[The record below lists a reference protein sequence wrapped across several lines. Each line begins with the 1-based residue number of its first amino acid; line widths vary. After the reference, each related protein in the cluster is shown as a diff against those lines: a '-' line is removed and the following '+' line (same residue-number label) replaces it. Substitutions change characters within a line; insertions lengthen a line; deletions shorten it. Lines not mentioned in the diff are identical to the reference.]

1 MAALA
6 MTWPIATQMG
16 THAIGTAYGDEFER
30 VRLIWWTRDAL
41 QHAHNPFYQSLLAYP
56 VGFFSAPQWSEP
68 LAYVPAALIAF
79 VTTPLLAYNLWTLIE
94 LIASGW
100 AACFH
105 NALKGVARQRKVNV
119 TDSAVS
125 LEVHLVGG
133 MATGFDFEVTIEAQL
148 PGIPAPAAR
157 ELLEAAH
164 QVCPYSRATRGNIPV
179 TLVVVPDED

>member
-1 MAALA
+1 MSTAVYTAS
-6 MTWPIATQMG
+6 ATSWGGRTGKVVTSDNKLDLDLSIPAEMG
-16 THAIGTAYGDEFER
+16 GDGGAGT
-30 VRLIWWTRDAL
+30 
-41 QHAHNPFYQSLLAYP
+41 NPEQLF
-56 VGFFSAPQWSEP
+56 
-68 LAYVPAALIAF
+68 
-79 VTTPLLAYNLWTLIE
+79 
-94 LIASGW
+94 ASGW

-105 NALKGVARQRKVNV
+105 NALKGVARQRKVIV

-148 PGIPAPAAR
+148 PGVDPVVAQ
-157 ELLEAAH
+157 EMLEAAH

>member
-1 MAALA
+1 MSTAVYTAS
-6 MTWPIATQMG
+6 ATSWGGRTGKVVTSDNKLDLDLSIPAEMG
-16 THAIGTAYGDEFER
+16 GDGGAGT
-30 VRLIWWTRDAL
+30 
-41 QHAHNPFYQSLLAYP
+41 NPEQLF
-56 VGFFSAPQWSEP
+56 
-68 LAYVPAALIAF
+68 
-79 VTTPLLAYNLWTLIE
+79 
-94 LIASGW
+94 ASGW

-148 PGIPAPAAR
+148 PGVDPAVAQ
-157 ELLEAAH
+157 EMLEAAH

-179 TLVVVPDED
+179 TLVVIPDED

>member
-1 MAALA
+1 MSTAVYTAS
-6 MTWPIATQMG
+6 ATSWGGRTGKVVTSDNKLELDLSIPAEMG
-16 THAIGTAYGDEFER
+16 GDGGPGT
-30 VRLIWWTRDAL
+30 
-41 QHAHNPFYQSLLAYP
+41 NPEQLF
-56 VGFFSAPQWSEP
+56 
-68 LAYVPAALIAF
+68 
-79 VTTPLLAYNLWTLIE
+79 
-94 LIASGW
+94 ASGW

-148 PGIPAPAAR
+148 PGVDPVVAQ
-157 ELLEAAH
+157 ELLTAAH

>member
-1 MAALA
+1 MSTAVYTAS
-6 MTWPIATQMG
+6 ATSWGGRTGKVVTSDNKLDLDLSIPAEMG
-16 THAIGTAYGDEFER
+16 GDGGAGT
-30 VRLIWWTRDAL
+30 
-41 QHAHNPFYQSLLAYP
+41 NPEQLF
-56 VGFFSAPQWSEP
+56 
-68 LAYVPAALIAF
+68 
-79 VTTPLLAYNLWTLIE
+79 
-94 LIASGW
+94 ASGW

-148 PGIPAPAAR
+148 PGVDPVVAQ
-157 ELLEAAH
+157 ELLTAAH

-179 TLVVVPDED
+179 TLVVIPDED

>member
-1 MAALA
+1 MSTAVYTAS
-6 MTWPIATQMG
+6 ATSWGGRTGKVVTSDNKLELDLSIPAEMG
-16 THAIGTAYGDEFER
+16 GDGGPGT
-30 VRLIWWTRDAL
+30 
-41 QHAHNPFYQSLLAYP
+41 NPEQLF
-56 VGFFSAPQWSEP
+56 
-68 LAYVPAALIAF
+68 
-79 VTTPLLAYNLWTLIE
+79 
-94 LIASGW
+94 ASGW

-148 PGIPAPAAR
+148 PGVDPVVAQ
-157 ELLEAAH
+157 ELLTAAH

-179 TLVVVPDED
+179 TLVVIPDED

>member
-1 MAALA
+1 MSTAVYTAS
-6 MTWPIATQMG
+6 ATSWGGRTGKVVTSDNKLDLDLSIPAEMG
-16 THAIGTAYGDEFER
+16 GDGGAGT
-30 VRLIWWTRDAL
+30 
-41 QHAHNPFYQSLLAYP
+41 NPEQLF
-56 VGFFSAPQWSEP
+56 
-68 LAYVPAALIAF
+68 
-79 VTTPLLAYNLWTLIE
+79 
-94 LIASGW
+94 ASGW

-148 PGIPAPAAR
+148 PGVDSVVAQ
-157 ELLEAAH
+157 EMLEAAH

>member
-1 MAALA
+1 MSTAVYTAS
-6 MTWPIATQMG
+6 ATSWGGRTGKVVTSDNKLNLDLSIPAEMG
-16 THAIGTAYGDEFER
+16 GDGGAGT
-30 VRLIWWTRDAL
+30 
-41 QHAHNPFYQSLLAYP
+41 NPEQLF
-56 VGFFSAPQWSEP
+56 
-68 LAYVPAALIAF
+68 
-79 VTTPLLAYNLWTLIE
+79 
-94 LIASGW
+94 ASGW

-148 PGIPAPAAR
+148 PGVDSVVAQ
-157 ELLEAAH
+157 EMLEAAH

>member
-1 MAALA
+1 MSTAVYTAS
-6 MTWPIATQMG
+6 ATSWGGRTGKVVTSDNKLDLDLSIPAEMG
-16 THAIGTAYGDEFER
+16 GDGGAGT
-30 VRLIWWTRDAL
+30 
-41 QHAHNPFYQSLLAYP
+41 NPEQLF
-56 VGFFSAPQWSEP
+56 
-68 LAYVPAALIAF
+68 
-79 VTTPLLAYNLWTLIE
+79 
-94 LIASGW
+94 ASGW

-148 PGIPAPAAR
+148 PGVDPVVAQ
-157 ELLEAAH
+157 EMLEAAH

-179 TLVVVPDED
+179 SLVVIPDED

>member
-1 MAALA
+1 MSTAVYTAS
-6 MTWPIATQMG
+6 ATSWGGRTGKVVTSDNKLELDLSIPAEMG
-16 THAIGTAYGDEFER
+16 GDGGPGT
-30 VRLIWWTRDAL
+30 
-41 QHAHNPFYQSLLAYP
+41 NPEQLF
-56 VGFFSAPQWSEP
+56 
-68 LAYVPAALIAF
+68 
-79 VTTPLLAYNLWTLIE
+79 
-94 LIASGW
+94 ASGW

-105 NALKGVARQRKVNV
+105 HALKGVARQRKVNV

-148 PGIPAPAAR
+148 PGVDSVVAQ
-157 ELLEAAH
+157 EMLEAAH

>member
-1 MAALA
+1 MSTAVYTAS
-6 MTWPIATQMG
+6 ATSWG
-16 THAIGTAYGDEFER
+16 GRTGKVVTSDNK
-30 VRLIWWTRDAL
+30 LDL
-41 QHAHNPFYQSLLAYP
+41 DLS
-56 VGFFSAPQWSEP
+56 
-68 LAYVPAALIAF
+68 VPAEMGGDGGAGTNPEQLF
-79 VTTPLLAYNLWTLIE
+79 
-94 LIASGW
+94 ASGW

-133 MATGFDFEVTIEAQL
+133 MSTGFDFEVTIEAQL
-148 PGIPAPAAR
+148 PGVDPVVAQ

>member
-1 MAALA
+1 MSTAVYTAS
-6 MTWPIATQMG
+6 ATSWGGRTGKVVTSDNKLDLDLSIPAEMG
-16 THAIGTAYGDEFER
+16 GDGGAGT
-30 VRLIWWTRDAL
+30 
-41 QHAHNPFYQSLLAYP
+41 NPEQLF
-56 VGFFSAPQWSEP
+56 
-68 LAYVPAALIAF
+68 
-79 VTTPLLAYNLWTLIE
+79 
-94 LIASGW
+94 ASGW

-105 NALKGVARQRKVNV
+105 NALKGVARQRKVIV

-148 PGIPAPAAR
+148 PGVDPVVAQ

-179 TLVVVPDED
+179 TLLVVADED